1 MKLVYL
7 LIWGSM
13 LILGASAV
21 WALVWAIQHGE
32 MSDFQAGAESIF
44 DDDEPVGQ
52 PTDAF
57 PERRS

>member
-21 WALVWAIQHGE
+21 WALGYLRV
-32 MSDFQAGAESIF
+32 SDDSVRFLRTVE
-44 DDDEPVGQ
+44 V
-52 PTDAF
+52 T
-57 PERRS
+57 